1 MSNTTNPGGH
11 ALIGLLVLIL
21 IVALAISLLSLS
33 PLPTTALSPT
43 LLISEVLY
51 DPLGDEPDG
60 EWIEI
65 YNASTSIID
74 LSNYKVGDE
83 EASGGGE
90 GMLQFP
96 AGDSIN
102 PGQVI
107 VVANK
112 ATAFFSAWGFNPD
125 YEMVSSDGAVPDM
138 IPYTAWASGSVT
150 LSNSGDE
157 VLILDG
163 GDAIVDAMSYGNKTT
178 FLNPAAPDV
187 SEGHSLERSPAN
199 VDTDTAEDWIDQ
211 ETPNPGTVT
220 ISEETATPTGTS
232 TSTPTNTP
240 TATSTNTP
248 TPTETST
255 PTNTPTPT
263 ATATNTPTVTGTPS
277 TATSTPTATP
287 TATSTPTPTD
297 TPTATPTNTP
307 TATPTNTPT
316 GTPTPTDTP
325 TATATFTPTPAPCPV
340 VGGVV
345 WDCDGHPIES
355 AKVEIEATGFYA
367 YTDANGD
374 YTITIPPDKVLPAG
388 SYTLT
393 ASKTDCRSQSQ
404 TLKITADIT
413 SDTCPSSPQTK
424 NFTGDLCLSPIVSVL
439 PGASIRLPI
448 LNYIGDQHE
457 GVHALAQGQS
467 VEALIEVQNVG
478 ITYTK
483 AALVLW
489 GEPGPCAPQAEGPL
503 KVECTGNM
511 KPGTTWVFDNIPSDA
526 KSGIVYSLS
535 VDQIF
540 DEDGRADFFADAVCE
555 DLADCVMEEDDNWRR
570 FDRAFQEGGEWSC
583 NGRWDGVDEFDFSRH
598 VGQPLAVEVLREGPG
613 DVSEMVRVTSA
624 YSGLSKDM
632 EGFFDEDF
640 GGFSYYAPLIY
651 GNRLGFNSWIYLQ
664 NVGWEC
670 TSVELYF
677 KDQEQCLRTHFG
689 KVRALA
695 PGETFQFDASTVV
708 PPDFQ
713 GSVWIGASQPLAIV
727 VDQVGR
733 DVLMTYHG
741 QPAQIQRRFDAPPER
756 SAGSLVNYGPLIYRE
771 VQGWESGIQVQ
782 NLSSTVNAKVK
793 VYFLDASGG
802 IITALV
808 DWLCPRGSQSYFL
821 PVINDLPGNYVGA
834 VRVESQEWW
843 EPGDPPVPPPYIVSV
858 AQLVKYEGPARAE
871 TLEAIAYNLFPEPH
885 AYDWQV
891 GAEAD
896 WGVDLIAIPSLL
908 KGAEG
913 ITSEIAIQNV
923 VAKPGFTDIV
933 IYIYDQNR
941 LLDFVCQKLNEKQ
954 VEYINLDIW
963 GYITPRFEGSAVISV
978 THWQHE
984 GSGSPGLAAVK
995 VERSGTTLGRD
1006 IPGDESAGSEG
1017 FPIGPGFGFGGPDT
1031 PTCPGQP

>member
-1 MSNTTNPGGH
+1 VSNTSDPGGRV
-11 ALIGLLVLIL
+11 LIGSFVLIL
-21 IVALAISLLSLS
+21 IAALAS
-33 PLPTTALSPT
+33 PLFSFSPPPTTALSPT

-65 YNASTSIID
+65 YNASASTID
-74 LSNYKVGDE
+74 LSTYKVGDE
-83 EASGGGE
+83 EASGGSE

-96 AGDSIN
+96 AGASMN

-125 YEMVSSDGAVPDM
+125 YEMVDSDGAVPDM
-138 IPYTAWASGSVT
+138 SSYTAWSSGSIT

-163 GDAIVDAMSYGNKTT
+163 SDAIVDAMSYGNKTT

-199 VDTDTAEDWIDQ
+199 EDTDTADDWIDQ
-211 ETPNPGTVT
+211 ESPNPGTVT

-232 TSTPTNTP
+232 TSTPTSTSTA
-240 TATSTNTP
+240 TATS
-248 TPTETST
+248 
-255 PTNTPTPT
+255 
-263 ATATNTPTVTGTPS
+263 TNTPTVTGTPP
-277 TATSTPTATP
+277 TATATPTATP
-287 TATSTPTPTD
+287 TATSTPTSTA
-297 TPTATPTNTP
+297 TPTATVTS
-307 TATPTNTPT
+307 
-316 GTPTPTDTP
+316 TPTDTSTP
-325 TATATFTPTPAPCPV
+325 TATATSTPTRTPAPCDV
-340 VGGVV
+340 VTGVV
-345 WDCDGHPIES
+345 WDCEGHPIEG

-374 YTITIPPDKVLPAG
+374 YTIPIPIGKVLPVG

-393 ASKTDCRSQSQ
+393 ASKTGYRSQSQ
-404 TLKITADIT
+404 TLKIT
-413 SDTCPSSPQTK
+413 SDTCPSSPETK
-424 NFTGDLCLSPIVSVL
+424 NFVGDLCLSPIAPAR
-439 PGASIRLPI
+439 PGPIRLPI
-448 LNYIGDQHE
+448 LNYIGDRHE
-457 GVHALAQGQS
+457 GAKALTEGQS

-478 ITYTK
+478 LLYTK

-489 GEPGPCAPQAEGPL
+489 GEPGPCAPQAQGPL
-503 KVECTGNM
+503 KVECTGKM
-511 KPGTTWVFDNIPSDA
+511 KPGTAWVFDNIPADA

-540 DEDGRADFFADAVCE
+540 DEDGRADIFADAVCE
-555 DLADCVMEEDDNWRR
+555 DLFNCVVGEDDEWRR
-570 FDRAFQEGGEWSC
+570 FDKAYQEGGEWSC
-583 NGRWDGVDEFDFSRH
+583 NGRWDGVDEFDFGRH

-613 DVSEMVRVTSA
+613 DVNEMVRVTSA
-624 YSGLSKDM
+624 YPGLSIDL

-713 GSVWIGASQPLAIV
+713 GSAWIGSSQPLAIV

-771 VQGWESGIQVQ
+771 VQGWETGIQVQ

-808 DWLCPRGSQSYFL
+808 DWICPRGSQSYFL

-858 AQLVKYEGPARAE
+858 AQLIKYEGPTRAE
-871 TLEAIAYNLFPEPH
+871 TLEAIAYNLFPEQQ

-891 GAEAD
+891 GEEAD

-913 ITSEIAIQNV
+913 ITSEIAIQNL

-941 LLDFVCQKLNEKQ
+941 LLGFVCQKLNEKQ
-954 VEYINLDIW
+954 VEYINLDMW

-995 VERSGTTLGRD
+995 VERSGTTLGTGN

-1031 PTCPGQP
+1031 PPCPGQN